1 MLDTRALIAVV
12 DHDTTYI
19 DTLCEILA
27 DQGYAVVCCRKGH
40 EVQSMIRHEQPDVVI
55 LDIRRENPEA
65 GWNALQLMRLV
76 PATQDIPVIVCSA
89 DSQFL
94 KANEQRLHKQGC
106 EIVYKP
112 FDLDELLAKIT
123 LVVGPPL
130 LRKAEV

>member
-12 DHDTTYI
+12 DQDTTYI

-27 DQGYAVVCCRKGH
+27 DQGYAVVCCRNGH

-89 DSQFL
+89 DSRYL
-94 KANEQRLHKQGC
+94 KAHEQQLRKYRS
-106 EIVYKP
+106 EILYKP